1 MKHILCLVMAFVTA
15 IFFEQNIQAQ
25 SMNEWDNP
33 SITHLKREE
42 AGALTIPQENSI
54 QDDCVPMEQ
63 SPYYQS
69 LNGTWKFMWVP
80 DPTKRPARFFAANYD
95 DSAWDDIN
103 VPSTWQVYG
112 VRNGKQWDKPL
123 YTNVSYPFTYNW
135 RTFSVMA
142 DRPSG
147 WTYNNNMKNPV
158 GSY

>member
-1 MKHILCLVMAFVTA
+1 MKNILCLVMAFVTA
-15 IFFEQNIQAQ
+15 TFFEQNIQAQ

-33 SITHLKREE
+33 SITHLQREE

-95 DSAWDDIN
+95 DSAWDDID

-112 VRNGKQWDKPL
+112 VRHGKQWDKPL
-123 YTNVSYPFTYNW
+123 YTNFNYPFTYNW
-135 RTFSVMA
+135 WTFSVMA

-147 WTYNNNMKNPV
+147 WTYNN
-158 GSY
+158 GCSS